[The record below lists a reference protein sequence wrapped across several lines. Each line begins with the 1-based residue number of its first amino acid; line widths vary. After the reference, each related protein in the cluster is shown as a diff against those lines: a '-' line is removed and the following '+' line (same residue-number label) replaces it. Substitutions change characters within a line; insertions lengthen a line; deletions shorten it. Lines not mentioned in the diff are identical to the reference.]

1 MAKIDS
7 EILIKAESLIPTSVE
22 SLAESLRRTGEHAMV
37 RHESAE
43 ALGAIEGR
51 WEDCEVILREFLNDH
66 DVVVRESCVVALDAA
81 DYWGHNGGHG
91 GENVLEDGEEEDEKD
106 EEEKV
111 DASLRD
117 KEPLTFV
124 QQKAVTNGRLN
135 HFNVVRN

>member
-1 MAKIDS
+1 
-7 EILIKAESLIPTSVE
+7 
-22 SLAESLRRTGEHAMV
+22 MV

-81 DYWGHNGGHG
+81 DYWGHGGGDDDSG
-91 GENVLEDGEEEDEKD
+91 GENVEDEKD

-111 DASLRD
+111 DASLHD
-117 KEPLTFV
+117 EEPLTFV
-124 QQKAVTNGRLN
+124 QQKSVTNGRLN
-135 HFNVVRN
+135 HFNVAAPN